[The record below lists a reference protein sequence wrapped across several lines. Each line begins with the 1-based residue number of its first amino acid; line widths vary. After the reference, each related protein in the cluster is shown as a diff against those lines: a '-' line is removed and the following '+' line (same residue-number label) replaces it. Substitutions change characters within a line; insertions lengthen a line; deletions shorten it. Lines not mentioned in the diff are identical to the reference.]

1 LRNFFS
7 LTPETHMQPTRRRVR
22 NALACGA
29 LILPAMNAM
38 AQHAADNPVTA
49 ADDAFGLT
57 LGLESIGM
65 YSPGQVRGFSPR
77 TAGNLRIEGLYF
89 DQQGSLSNRVI
100 EGSAIRV
107 GVAETGYAFPAPTGI
122 VDYTLRRPA
131 DDTPRATLI
140 VTAGPYGGRGL
151 SLDTSIPVI
160 GRALVLPAGASY
172 QVSSQTPYGAYPG
185 YTSTVTSLGM
195 TPKWS
200 PTDAITV
207 RLLLD
212 WQQTRGARTFPLYY
226 TAGAYQPPTIT
237 RSYLGQDWAEARKLT
252 ENSGALA
259 TWKLN
264 QTWSIA
270 AGLFHSAAHNPQ
282 TFADL
287 YTAIQ
292 PDGRSEHIVIG
303 YPNQSLASTSG
314 ELRLTSHFGRGEW
327 RHEFIMRARG
337 RDGLARYGGGDVVDV
352 GESTIGVNVQ
362 VPEPNFTYLKRTLD
376 RTEQWTIGGAYRT
389 DWHGRVELQVG
400 IQEENYR
407 KAVTISGAAQTT
419 VTDHPLRAY
428 GNSAVVL
435 TQKLSLFAG
444 YTQGIEDSGVAPSI
458 ARNDGAVLPAS
469 RTWQVDSGVR
479 FLVTQHLKIIAG
491 AFELQKPYFNL
502 DASGLDRELG
512 VQQARGIEVSVA
524 GQLLP
529 HLDLNAGLLCGSV
542 RIIGANLAAE
552 GVGPIA
558 VGQPRL
564 QYVANANYTLP
575 FWPALSL
582 DLSATH
588 FGSAPESVHN
598 DIYTPAVTELNLGA
612 RLRFSI
618 LGKPSNLRL
627 QIQNLSNSYRW
638 TNAYTPGF
646 FEWAGPRTVFAYL
659 TADL

>member
-1 LRNFFS
+1 MHS
-7 LTPETHMQPTRRRVR
+7 TRQRVR
-22 NALACGA
+22 SAFACGA
-29 LILPAMNAM
+29 LILPGMHAM

-77 TAGNLRIEGLYF
+77 TAGNLRIEGMYF

-100 EGSAIRV
+100 EGSTIRV
-107 GVAETGYAFPAPTGI
+107 GVTEIGYAFPAPTGI
-122 VDYTLRRPA
+122 VDYALRRPTGSA
-131 DDTPRATLI
+131 PGATLI
-140 VTAGPYGGRGL
+140 ATAGPYQGRGL
-151 SLDTSIPVI
+151 SLDASIPLI
-160 GRALVLPAGASY
+160 GQELVLPAGASY

-185 YTSTVTSLGM
+185 YTSTVTSLGL

-200 PTDAITV
+200 PNEALTV

-226 TAGAYQPPTIT
+226 TAGAYQPPNIT
-237 RSYLGQDWAEARKLT
+237 RSYLGQDWAEAKKLT

-264 QTWSIA
+264 QTWSFA
-270 AGLFHSAAHNPQ
+270 AAIFHSAAHNPQ

-287 YTAIQ
+287 YAAIQ
-292 PDGRSEHIVIG
+292 PDGRSEHSVIG
-303 YPNQSLASTSG
+303 YPNQTMASTSG
-314 ELRLTSHFGRGEW
+314 ELRLTSHFNSGDW
-327 RHEFIMRARG
+327 RHEFTMLTRG
-337 RDGLARYGGGDVVDV
+337 RDGLARYGGSDVVDL
-352 GESTIGVNVQ
+352 GEALIGNNVQ
-362 VPEPNFTYLKRTLD
+362 VPEPNFNYGERTLN
-376 RTEQWTIGGAYRT
+376 RTEQWTIGGAYRA
-389 DWHGRVELQVG
+389 DWNRRAELQMG

-407 KAVTISGAAQTT
+407 KEVTVPGGTKT
-419 VTDHPLRAY
+419 KVTDHPIRAY
-428 GNSAVVL
+428 ANAALVL

-444 YTQGIEDSGVAPSI
+444 YTQGLEDSGVAPSI
-458 ARNDGAVLPAS
+458 ARNGGAVLPAS
-469 RTWQVDSGVR
+469 RTWQLDSGVR
-479 FLVTQHLKIIAG
+479 ILLTQHLKLIAG
-491 AFELQKPYFNL
+491 VFELEKPYFNL
-502 DASGLDRELG
+502 DTSGVDRELG
-512 VQQARGIEVSVA
+512 VQQARGIEVSIA

-529 HLDLNAGLLCGSV
+529 HLDLNAGVLSGRV
-542 RIIGANLAAE
+542 RILGAKLAAE

-588 FGSAPESVHN
+588 FGSVPESVRN

-612 RLRFSI
+612 RVRFTI
-618 LGKPSNLRL
+618 LGKPSSLRL
-627 QIQNLSNSYRW
+627 QVQNLPNSYRW
-638 TNAYTPGF
+638 TNVYTPGF
-646 FEWAGPRTVFAYL
+646 FEWAGPRTVFGYL
-659 TADL
+659 TTDL